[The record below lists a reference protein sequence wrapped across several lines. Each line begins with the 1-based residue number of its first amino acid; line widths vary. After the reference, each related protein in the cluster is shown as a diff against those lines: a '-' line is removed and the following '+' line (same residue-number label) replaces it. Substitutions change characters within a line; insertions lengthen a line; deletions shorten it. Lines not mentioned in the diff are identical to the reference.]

1 MTRSIGRLALLITS
15 ALVLDGAPAQA
26 QIKAAPQPMHAV
38 PNAGLRKVLPSAGMP
53 NTSGVQSLTL
63 NPDAVYAGQSTSITL
78 ELVSAAPAGGAEVL
92 LGATPAGMATL
103 PSSITVPAGQTTGSF
118 LVATASGAGNATLQI
133 SASEK
138 GAGGKL
144 SAPLKVVAAVAD
156 ADVQSVSVPGTVPS
170 WAPAT
175 GTVTLA
181 SAAQG
186 NGATVVLSSSDASLL
201 KVPASVVVPAGQ
213 TSQTFA
219 LTGASFGAAGAVTVN
234 ASSNGATKSA
244 GTRVLAGTDIV
255 GFSGFPTYLKAG
267 TPVTGTVKIA
277 GVAPAGGV
285 TIPVYAHYYHGNP
298 TIPSTV
304 AIAAGQ
310 SSGPLTISGPGGV
323 TLDLYTNASDLKA
336 NVANCWQQPAP
347 CIPMEIEL
355 PPTLADLRF
364 RICTQNTSTCYA
376 LTTTLEPA
384 QTGTLDVIISNPW
397 PDQTV
402 VTLTSSNPQ
411 AASVPANLT
420 FSGSNF
426 ELYATVTAH
435 AVSDPTTV
443 TLTASCASCPGGSKA
458 VVVQIV
464 PGVAV
469 SAITVAQS
477 AVKGGTGTTGT
488 VTLSKAAG
496 TGGTKVDLTS
506 TNPTICTVPPTV
518 TVPAGQSTASFAV
531 STQAVLSTATVTLGG
546 SVAGGTPRTTTVQVK
561 P

>member
-1 MTRSIGRLALLITS
+1 MSRSIGRLALLITS
-15 ALVLDGAPAQA
+15 ALVLVVAPAQA
-26 QIKAAPQPMHAV
+26 QVKGAPQPMHPV
-38 PNAGLRKVLPSAGMP
+38 PNAALRKVLPNVGVP

-63 NPDAVYAGQSTSITL
+63 NPDAVYAGQSSSITV
-78 ELVSAAPAGGAEVL
+78 ELVTAAPAGGAEVL
-92 LGATPAGMATL
+92 LGAAPAGLASL
-103 PSSITVPAGQTTGSF
+103 PPSITVPAGQTTGSF

-133 SASEK
+133 SAGEK

-144 SAPLKVVAAVAD
+144 SAPLKVVAAAVV
-156 ADVQSVSVPGTVPS
+156 ADVQSLSVPGTVSS

-186 NGATVVLSSSDASLL
+186 NGETVALSSSDASLL
-201 KVPASVVVPAGQ
+201 KVPSSILVPAGQ
-213 TSQTFA
+213 TSQTFT

-244 GTRVLAGTDIV
+244 STRVLAGTDII
-255 GFSGFPTYLKAG
+255 GFSGFPPYLKAG
-267 TPVTGTVKIA
+267 TAVTGTVKIA

-285 TIPVYAHYYHGNP
+285 TVPVYARYVGSP

-310 SSGPLTISGPGGV
+310 SSGPLTISGPGGIGI
-323 TLDLYTNASDLKA
+323 DLYMNASDYQA
-336 NVANCWQQPAP
+336 NRGGCRQQPAP
-347 CIPMEIEL
+347 CIHMDIDA

-376 LTTTLEPA
+376 PTTTLEAA
-384 QTGTLDVIISNPW
+384 QTATLDVIISNPW

-411 AASVPANLT
+411 AASVPANVT
-420 FSGSNF
+420 FAGSNF
-426 ELYATVTAH
+426 ELWATVTAH
-435 AVSDPTTV
+435 AVSAPTAV
-443 TLTASCASCPGGSKA
+443 TLTASCASCTGGSKT
-458 VVVQIV
+458 VVLQVA

-496 TGGTKVDLTS
+496 AGGAKVDLTS
-506 TNPTICTVPPTV
+506 TNPTICIVPPTV
-518 TVPAGQSTASFAV
+518 TVPAGQTTTTFAV

-546 SVAGGTPRTTTVQVK
+546 SVAGGTPKTTTVQVK